1 MTELGNL
8 ERNLRRLSGDLAR
21 VQKPVDRTHA
31 AVKGTKS
38 VLAKPRQL
46 SLAMKRLS
54 SKARSL
60 RYTALFL
67 IPFPVI
73 GTLAGRIAKVLRS
86 VRRTADRAKR
96 AADRMDRKVK
106 PAKNAVAKVHPPV
119 SKAKQSL
126 DRAQALLRGWL
137 SVTEE
142 MNRRFGDRP
151 PEDVESACGG
161 MNAALAPEMKA
172 IAEKRAALTQSLN
185 AVGGGFEGVARAGKP
200 VADALAAADDLNR
213 ALRPLEGPLKELNK
227 ALKPVKWALDAVSWV
242 TSKIIDPI
250 VNEILKAVGLK
261 KLVGKLER
269 SLNPLARTVAP
280 LERAVN
286 AMERSVARLTGSTKL
301 VTSLDKIPELETR
314 VVAAMKPL
322 RRLATRA

>member
-142 MNRRFGDRP
+142 MNRRFGD
-151 PEDVESACGG
+151 
-161 MNAALAPEMKA
+161 
-172 IAEKRAALTQSLN
+172 ALTQSLN